1 VPTTCWT
8 SVRGRRLR
16 ATRLDSCCAP
26 LPAATPC
33 ASLTSSGFVSVAY
46 SPEIAENEDIELR
59 NAGDEICVTD
69 PGCSTLK
76 YMNVEITL
84 CQVDPDLFTFMTGSP
99 LVLDFAGNSVGNRVQ
114 TGSFCSI
121 NFALEVWTDIPS
133 EACTVGGTDNKPYGY
148 FLLPCVGNGVIGD
161 FTIENDAL
169 TMTINARARSKSGWG
184 VGPYDVDAAD
194 LANTPGPLLTPI
206 GPDDLMDIH
215 LTTIAPPP
223 AVCGCVPM
231 PA

>member
-1 VPTTCWT
+1 MRV
-8 SVRGRRLR
+8 
-16 ATRLDSCCAP
+16 TRLDDCCAP

-33 ASLTSSGFVSVAY
+33 ASLVTKGFVSVAY

-76 YMNVEITL
+76 YMNVEISL

-99 LVLDFAGNSVGNRVQ
+99 LVLDHAGNSVGNRVR

-121 NFALEVWTDIPS
+121 NFGLELWTDIPS
-133 EACTVGGTDNKPYGY
+133 ESCQVGGTDNKPYGY
-148 FLLPCVGNGVIGD
+148 FLLPCVGNGVIGE

-184 VGPYDVDAAD
+184 VGPYDVDATNAQNV
-194 LANTPGPLLTPI
+194 AGPLLTPI

-215 LTTIAPPP
+215 LTTIAPPEP
-223 AVCGCVPM
+223 VCGCVPM